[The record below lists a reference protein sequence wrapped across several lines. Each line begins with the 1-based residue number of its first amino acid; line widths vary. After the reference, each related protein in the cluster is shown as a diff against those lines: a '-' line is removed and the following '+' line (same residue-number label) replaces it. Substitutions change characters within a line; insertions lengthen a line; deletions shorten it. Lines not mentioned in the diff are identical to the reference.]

1 MPNVKTE
8 TRHNGEFLMSEAE
21 GKRSRE
27 NGTLVAG
34 QNLVAGTV
42 LGRITSGGKLA
53 AANNDASDGTEVSV
67 GILLNTTDASST
79 GTNADTAVA
88 YIARDAEVNG
98 NCLVFASSEDSGD
111 ITANKADLAALGII
125 IR

>member
-8 TRHNGEFLMSEAE
+8 GRHNGEFLMSEAP

-27 NGTLVAG
+27 NGVLKSG

-42 LGRITSGGKLA
+42 VGVITAGGQLKGVD
-53 AANNDASDGTEVSV
+53 NDASDGSQTAV
-67 GILLNTTDASST
+67 GIILNTVDASST
-79 GTNADTAVA
+79 GTNADTPVA
-88 YIARDAEVNG
+88 YIARDAEVNVD
-98 NCLVFASSEDSGD
+98 CLTWPATEDGGD

-125 IR
+125 LR